1 MHSRKTHARHP
12 LSLRNRR
19 SVGRPRKP
27 LRTIEFP
34 GKAPGRLSSLS
45 SSQDDGSL
53 MVVDKDLTLINQNDS
68 DAAEW
73 TDEQPGNDDDG
84 DVYFHWDEEETLFSD
99 LLDEA
104 YASGL

>member
-1 MHSRKTHARHP
+1 
-12 LSLRNRR
+12 
-19 SVGRPRKP
+19 
-27 LRTIEFP
+27 
-34 GKAPGRLSSLS
+34 
-45 SSQDDGSL
+45 